1 MAVKASRSEPEGS
14 LDGHASIRILGE
26 EEWQTVRSCGSLAPG
41 VGVGSVGV
49 RHCCPASI
57 RTLVKQVASASVLA
71 GVLKTMGAA
80 ISEAFCR
87 SAAEPARRSSPS
99 TQSPELGVW
108 GTLTIEQSLRRL
120 AELLF
125 GLIQGVVDFAGSE

>member
-26 EEWQTVRSCGSLAPG
+26 EGWQTVRSCGSLAPG
-41 VGVGSVGV
+41 VVVGSVGV

-57 RTLVKQVASASVLA
+57 RTLVKPLASVLA

-80 ISEAFCR
+80 ISETFCR

-120 AELLF
+120 AELLL

>member
-14 LDGHASIRILGE
+14 LEGHASIRILGE
-26 EEWQTVRSCGSLAPG
+26 EGWQTVRSCGSLAPG
-41 VGVGSVGV
+41 VWVGSVGV

-57 RTLVKQVASASVLA
+57 RTLVKRLASVLA

-80 ISEAFCR
+80 ISVTFCR
-87 SAAEPARRSSPS
+87 GRPEPARRFSGS
-99 TQSPELGVW
+99 TQSPKRGV